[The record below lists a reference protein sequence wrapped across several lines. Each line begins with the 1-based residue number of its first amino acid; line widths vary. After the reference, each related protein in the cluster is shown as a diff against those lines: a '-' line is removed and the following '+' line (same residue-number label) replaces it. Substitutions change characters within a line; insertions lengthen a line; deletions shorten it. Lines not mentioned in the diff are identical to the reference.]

1 MYSAA
6 INLLM
11 DTRGYDGIYTVSEL
25 TNATLKCHSNYIVD
39 AVIRA
44 KFSNFS
50 VYMGNFITFNCFK
63 SNKIGMIL
71 SIYG

>member
-50 VYMGNFITFNCFK
+50 V
-63 SNKIGMIL
+63 
-71 SIYG
+71 